1 MNVLFRA
8 AKLDTWIGNWASGRI
23 GVRVFLGNA
32 DMAFGNSRSST
43 IPPSP
48 PLFSRDVRTSLFPVV
63 VEEAE
68 ALRIEPTTTP
78 PSLAGWM
85 AAVFSAVIIA
95 FFILL
100 GWHVRATGAGNWWIP
115 IAISPVCVVAT
126 VGAWYWHVGLEGA
139 EAAMGP
145 WLIFYKEQRLV
156 SLPRLKRRVP
166 VADCKRLELVSGRWL
181 KSEIPGQWTKL
192 QSEFPV
198 NREIHLIVRTPEG
211 GEERLFV
218 LYSMVRGKITLA
230 AKAIGRA
237 TGLEILEKEQMAQRV
252 ME

>member
-1 MNVLFRA
+1 M
-8 AKLDTWIGNWASGRI
+8 I
-23 GVRVFLGNA
+23 
-32 DMAFGNSRSST
+32 FGNSRSST

-63 VEEAE
+63 VEEPGS
-68 ALRIEPTTTP
+68 LRVQPMTVP
-78 PSLAGWM
+78 SSLAGWM
-85 AAVFSAVIIA
+85 SAVLSAVIIA

-100 GWHVRATGAGNWWIP
+100 GLRLRATGTGNWWIP

-126 VGAWYWHVGLEGA
+126 VGAWYWHVGLESA

-156 SLPRLKRRVP
+156 NLPRLKRTVP
-166 VADCKRLELVSGRWL
+166 LANCRRLELVSGRWL
-181 KSEIPGQWTKL
+181 ESEIPGRWTRL

-198 NREIHLIVRTPEG
+198 NREIHLIVRAPEG

-218 LYSMVRGKITLA
+218 LYSMVRGKIRLA
-230 AKAIGRA
+230 AEAISRA
-237 TGLEILEKEQMAQRV
+237 TGLEILEKEQVAQRV